1 MVLMMVFAVSPVFAQ
16 KGKGLATAGSA
27 KQFHEAVVEA
37 CAGGVVAKADCP
49 PPPPKPENP

>member
-1 MVLMMVFAVSPVFAQ
+1 MVLLMVFAVSPVFAQ